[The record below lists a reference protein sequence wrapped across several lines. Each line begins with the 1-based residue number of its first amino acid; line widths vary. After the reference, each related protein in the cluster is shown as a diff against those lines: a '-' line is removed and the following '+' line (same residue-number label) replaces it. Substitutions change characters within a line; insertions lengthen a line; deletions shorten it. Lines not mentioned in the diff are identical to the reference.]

1 MWTPSFPGADRKS
14 HSRVFGVARPC
25 EGDGR
30 ERERGR
36 ETGSGWSLCGSVSH
50 FQMNQDGEPG
60 CVSSG
65 LLTLSA
71 QTIGRARGD
80 VVLATY

>member
-1 MWTPSFPGADRKS
+1 MWTPSSPGADRKS
-14 HSRVFGVARPC
+14 HSEFLGWRGHA
-25 EGDGR
+25 GAMGGR
-30 ERERGR
+30 ESGR
-36 ETGSGWSLCGSVSH
+36 EPGSGWSLCGSVSH
-50 FQMNQDGEPG
+50 SQMNQDGEPG